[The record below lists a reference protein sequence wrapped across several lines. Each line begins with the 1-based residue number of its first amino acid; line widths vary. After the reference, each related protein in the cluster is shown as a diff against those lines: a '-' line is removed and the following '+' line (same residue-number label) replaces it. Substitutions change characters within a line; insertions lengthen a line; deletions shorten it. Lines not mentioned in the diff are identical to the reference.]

1 MLINGL
7 SFIKKMTIWLF
18 LLIVKKMTRLLIKL
32 TISLFWNYMA
42 IKFVSNIISNDDD
55 CNTLYSINDFLKDR
69 SLGLTSLGLYMNYK
83 FIDLTEYIYE
93 ENIKKKKKKKKIN
106 L

>member
-1 MLINGL
+1 
-7 SFIKKMTIWLF
+7 
-18 LLIVKKMTRLLIKL
+18 MTRLLIKL

-93 ENIKKKKKKKKIN
+93 EKIKKKKKKKKN
-106 L
+106 

>member
-93 ENIKKKKKKKKIN
+93 
-106 L
+106 